1 MSGLHLTISQQPGG
15 SQTLLAGIGR
25 IARFAP
31 FERID
36 GHFAFATAAGVSDLT
51 LVLEEAARHNE
62 TAITRRRWLIS
73 LDFGH
78 TEPDALRQLLK
89 LAGSEV
95 RVMDSAY
102 LLRRHL
108 QPRVVFHPKT
118 LVLTAG
124 RGLPIGASVGS
135 GNLTRSGLRIG
146 REHAVLTAVAE
157 PILSHAERLDG
168 TRLRAHLRLMG
179 QDWRD
184 ADVLTDRLLTRY
196 EAIRATRPRPPQNVA
211 EATAERLTRT
221 ADGLPTDQLVA
232 LRRDTRF
239 WIETGN
245 MYANR
250 GRGHPGNQL
259 DLRRGTRAFFGF
271 STTARP
277 NNSPIGQVGLLFRGQ
292 LHQRNLRF
300 GDNSMDKLDLP
311 ALTPAVDYA
320 NQIVL
325 FTRQTH
331 GTYRCELL
339 SPSRAQAVKVQATAR
354 GTEFAMGGGRKYG
367 TLP

>member
-211 EATAERLTRT
+211 
-221 ADGLPTDQLVA
+221 G
-232 LRRDTRF
+232 RRPSDS
-239 WIETGN
+239 
-245 MYANR
+245 R
-250 GRGHPGNQL
+250 GRPMDCQPISWSRF
-259 DLRRGTRAFFGF
+259 DATRAFG
-271 STTARP
+271 SKPGTCMRIAGAVIREINLTCAAERAPSLDSRQPRAQQQSHRAGWTAIPRTAAP
-277 NNSPIGQVGLLFRGQ
+277 AQPPFRGQ
-292 LHQRNLRF
+292 Q
-300 GDNSMDKLDLP
+300 
-311 ALTPAVDYA
+311 
-320 NQIVL
+320 
-325 FTRQTH
+325 H
-331 GTYRCELL
+331 G
-339 SPSRAQAVKVQATAR
+339 QARSTGADA
-354 GTEFAMGGGRKYG
+354 GR
-367 TLP
+367 